1 MENIV
6 SLYMFNNEFLETVA
20 MQLVAD
26 GKGVLAADESLGT
39 IGKRFDMI
47 GIENN
52 HANRLAYRKLL
63 FATQGLGQFVSGVIT
78 FDETIREQDASGR
91 FLVQDLL
98 DAGMLVGIKV
108 DQGVEPLAEDSKE
121 TVMKSVPDL
130 AESLKEYKQIGAS
143 FSKFRAVVRI
153 DKSQGQPSVEA
164 YKKNAQRLAEIAL
177 VCQQNEIVP
186 IVEPEVLMDG
196 EHGLK
201 TSLEVTRQFLL
212 YTFDALADAGVYLP
226 GMLIKTNFVRC
237 GATNAQSECSNPND
251 IAKATLE
258 VLYEVF
264 PREIPGV
271 LFLSGGMSESQAT
284 SALNAINIQDLRKNT
299 KLSFSYGRALQ
310 ASCLKAWQ
318 GADANIN
325 AAQKA
330 LFYRA
335 QLNYLACLGKYA
347 PVMEEN
353 LSASD
358 DLFESNYTY

>member
-1 MENIV
+1 
-6 SLYMFNNEFLETVA
+6 MFNKEFLETVA
-20 MQLVAD
+20 NQLVAD
-26 GKGVLAADESLGT
+26 GKGILAADESLGT

-47 GIENN
+47 NLENN
-52 HANRLAYRKLL
+52 HSNRLAYRKLL
-63 FATQGLGQFVSGVIT
+63 FATEGLGQFVSGVIT
-78 FDETIREQDASGR
+78 FDETIREQDESGR
-91 FLVQDLL
+91 YLVQDLI

-108 DQGVEPLAEDSKE
+108 DQGLEPLNADSEE
-121 TVMKSVPDL
+121 TVMKSVLELD
-130 AESLKEYKQIGAS
+130 ANLKQYKQIGAS
-143 FSKFRAVVRI
+143 FSKFRAVVKI
-153 DKSQGQPSVEA
+153 DVAQGLPTVDA
-164 YKKNAQRLAEIAL
+164 YKKNAQRLAEFAL
-177 VCQQNEIVP
+177 ACQQNEIVP

-196 EHGLK
+196 DHDLQ
-201 TSLEVTRQFLL
+201 TSMEVTRQFLL
-212 YTFDALADAGVYLP
+212 YTFDALSDLGVHLP
-226 GMLIKTNFVRC
+226 GILIKTNFVRC
-237 GATNAQSECSNPND
+237 GAANSESECAKSHD

-271 LFLSGGMSESQAT
+271 VFLSGGMSELQAT
-284 SALNAINIQDLRKNT
+284 GALNAINIEDLRKNT

-318 GADANIN
+318 GKQENVD

-335 QLNYLACLGKYA
+335 QLNHLACLGKYA

-358 DLFESNYTY
+358 DLFESDYRY